1 MMMMMKIE
9 DMAIQLLSTL
19 SPLQGQEIGKITS
32 LLTME
37 RRKGMVTK

>member
-1 MMMMMKIE
+1 VMVKVKSE
-9 DMAIQLLSTL
+9 DRVIQLLSTL
-19 SPLQGQEIGKITS
+19 LHLQGREIGQTMC